1 MCIAYLDFSTAA
13 AEILSPQER
22 AAISVNETDPVN
34 LVCTARGFQTVN
46 VTWWYQNSTQL
57 ADSDLG
63 LRIQSM
69 RVEGDN
75 GFLTSTL
82 TIQSADRSD
91 AGNYTCVASNTMF
104 GRPVRDIGQ
113 FVLTVNCKYLVLF
126 SL

>member
-1 MCIAYLDFSTAA
+1 MLTVNCSTAA
-13 AEILSPQER
+13 AAILSPQER
-22 AAISVNETDPVN
+22 AAISVNETDSVN
-34 LVCTARGFQTVN
+34 LVCTARGFPAVN
-46 VTWWYQNSTQL
+46 LTWWYQNITQL
-57 ADSDLG
+57 VDSDPG

-75 GFLTSTL
+75 GFLDITSTL

-91 AGNYTCVASNTMF
+91 AGNYTCVASNTAF